1 MRFYFSCKCRACARY
16 RILWH
21 VVWFFTVLP
30 DYLLRLSFDK
40 LITTTF
46 YLIYCNL
53 KSKCE
58 GLLIF
63 KHCRACASYRIL
75 WHVVWLFTVLPH
87 DLLRLSLD
95 KLITPTYYLIYCKLK
110 GYCEQ
115 SLPSSQGRGHK
126 EFSHIMNILLYYT
139 QTGWQDF
146 NGKRL

>member
-1 MRFYFSCKCRACARY
+1 MRFYFSCKHCRACARY

-46 YLIYCNL
+46 HLIYCSL

-75 WHVVWLFTVLPH
+75 WHVVWLFTVLP
-87 DLLRLSLD
+87 DYLLRHSLD

-110 GYCEQ
+110 GNCEQ

-126 EFSHIMNILLYYT
+126 EILPYYEYVIVLYT
-139 QTGWQDF
+139 NWMAGFQ
-146 NGKRL
+146 R